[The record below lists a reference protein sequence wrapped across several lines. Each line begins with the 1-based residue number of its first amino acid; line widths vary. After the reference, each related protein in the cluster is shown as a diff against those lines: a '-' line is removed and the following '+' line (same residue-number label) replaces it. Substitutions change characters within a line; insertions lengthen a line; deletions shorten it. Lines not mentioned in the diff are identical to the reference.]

1 MSSIKSVAARLVR
14 VNAQGRTSVNPGSVG
29 DRLLR
34 NERECRAFMGAAY
47 NTAAMDHLWTP
58 WRYAY
63 VTGADRARPKL
74 GVPEAL
80 AAWPGDLHCVFCNM
94 IAAVDYA
101 VEHGMPREQ
110 AEAATYLLERGR
122 SCFMVL
128 NAFPYNSGHLMVVP
142 YRHEQSLAALPL
154 EEADELLR
162 MTRRAERVLQAAYQ
176 PNGMNFGLNLGK
188 AAGAGVAEHLHLH
201 GVPRWLG
208 DNNYMSVLA
217 ETRILPEMLDES
229 WRRLRAALATDTIER
244 P

>member
-14 VNAQGRTSVNPGSVG
+14 VNAHGRTSVNS
-29 DRLLR
+29 DSLRSWLLW
-34 NERECRAFMGAAY
+34 NKQECRAFVSAAY

-63 VTGADRARPKL
+63 VTGADRARPKP
-74 GVPEAL
+74 GVPAAL
-80 AAWPGDLHCVFCNM
+80 AAWPGDKHCVFCNM
-94 IAAVDYA
+94 IAAADYA
-101 VEHGMPREQ
+101 VEHGMEREQ
-110 AEAATYLLERGR
+110 AEAAIYLLERGR

-142 YRHEQSLAALPL
+142 YRHEHSLAALPL

-162 MTRRAERVLQAAYQ
+162 MTRQAERVLQAAYQ

-229 WRRLRAALATDTIER
+229 WRRLRAALAADKIEQ

>member
-1 MSSIKSVAARLVR
+1 VE
-14 VNAQGRTSVNPGSVG
+14 RTGHAG
-29 DRLLR
+29 G
-34 NERECRAFMGAAY
+34 CAGAAY
-47 NTAAMDHLWTP
+47 NTVSMDHLWTP

-63 VTGADRARPKL
+63 VTGEDRARPKL

-101 VEHGMPREQ
+101 VEHGMERET
-110 AEAATYLLERGR
+110 AEAAAYVLERGR

-162 MTRRAERVLQAAYQ
+162 MTRRAERVLRAAYQ
-176 PNGMNFGLNLGK
+176 PNGMNFGLNFGLNLGK

>member
-1 MSSIKSVAARLVR
+1 
-14 VNAQGRTSVNPGSVG
+14 
-29 DRLLR
+29 
-34 NERECRAFMGAAY
+34 
-47 NTAAMDHLWTP
+47 MDHLWTP

-63 VTGADRARPKL
+63 VTGTDNGRPKL

-80 AAWPGDLHCVFCNM
+80 AGWPGEKHCVFCNM

-101 VEHGMPREQ
+101 VAQGMPKDD
-110 AEAATYLLERGR
+110 AEAAVYLLERGK
-122 SCFMVL
+122 SCFLVL

-142 YRHEQSLAALPL
+142 YRHEQSLAGLPL

-162 MTRRAERVLQAAYQ
+162 MTRRAERVLQAVYQ
-176 PNGMNFGLNLGK
+176 PHGQNLGLNLGK

-201 GVPRWLG
+201 AVPRWLG

-229 WRRLRAALATDTIER
+229 WRRLRAALAADTVEAM
-244 P
+244 

>member
-1 MSSIKSVAARLVR
+1 MTESP
-14 VNAQGRTSVNPGSVG
+14 T
-29 DRLLR
+29 
-34 NERECRAFMGAAY
+34 GAAY
-47 NTAAMDHLWTP
+47 NTVSMDHLWTP

-80 AAWPGDLHCVFCNM
+80 AAWPGEMHCVFCNM

-101 VEHGMPREQ
+101 IEHGMDREQ

-128 NAFPYNSGHLMVVP
+128 NAFPYNNGHLMVVP
-142 YRHEQSLAALPL
+142 YRHEASLAALPL

-162 MTRRAERVLQAAYQ
+162 MTRQAERVLQTVYQ

-188 AAGAGVAEHLHLH
+188 AAGAGVTEHLHLH

-229 WRRLRAALATDTIER
+229 WRRLRAALAADTIER

>member
-1 MSSIKSVAARLVR
+1 MCWAGLAMSAPTAFP
-14 VNAQGRTSVNPGSVG
+14 PGS
-29 DRLLR
+29 
-34 NERECRAFMGAAY
+34 AAC

-63 VTGADRARPKL
+63 VTGADNSRPKL
-74 GVPEAL
+74 GVPQAL
-80 AAWPGDLHCVFCNM
+80 AAWPGERHCVFCNM

-101 VEHGMPREQ
+101 VEKGMPPEQ
-110 AEAATYLLERGR
+110 AEEAVYLLERGK
-122 SCFMVL
+122 SCFLVL

-142 YRHEQSLAALPL
+142 YRHEQSLAGLTL

-162 MTRRAERVLQAAYQ
+162 MTRRAERVLQAVYQ
-176 PNGMNFGLNLGK
+176 PHGQNLGLNLGK

-201 GVPRWLG
+201 AVPRWLG

-229 WRRLRAALATDTIER
+229 WRRLRAALALDTIEE
-244 P
+244 

>member
-1 MSSIKSVAARLVR
+1 MLAWLSARSSATLGGVR
-14 VNAQGRTSVNPGSVG
+14 ASCLPYGAECAGGRVRQGRG
-29 DRLLR
+29 
-34 NERECRAFMGAAY
+34 RATY
-47 NTAAMDHLWTP
+47 NYAAMDHLWTP

-80 AAWPGDLHCVFCNM
+80 AGWPGETHCVFCNM

-101 VEHGMPREQ
+101 VEHGMPREE
-110 AEAATYLLERGR
+110 AEAAVYLLARGK
-122 SCFMVL
+122 SCFLVL

-142 YRHEQSLAALPL
+142 YRHEQSLAGLPL

-162 MTRRAERVLQAAYQ
+162 MTRRAERVLQAVYQ
-176 PNGMNFGLNLGK
+176 PSGQNLGLNLGK

-201 GVPRWLG
+201 AVPRWLG

-217 ETRILPEMLDES
+217 ETRILPEMLEES
-229 WRRLRAALATDTIER
+229 WRRVRAALAQDTLEA
-244 P
+244 